1 MSMKKITSALFV
13 ALMSGLFYTTSAMSE
28 LKIGVSAVA
37 GVFNADGTEKE
48 VTETNV
54 SEQDILVT
62 YGEIWIEKSFDQ
74 GFGLGLAFIP
84 HSIGTPTEERTD
96 VPLTSVGGTDSGTT
110 SDSGT
115 NKAQAD
121 VENHV
126 TLYAT
131 VPLGDTGFYGK
142 IGVSH
147 MDVISGES
155 ISSGSAYP
163 DVDVYGGSV
172 AIGYE
177 RETADVFLRLE
188 IGASSYEEIAA
199 TSTTNTANSVTADV
213 TGVTARISIGKAF

>member
-1 MSMKKITSALFV
+1 MKKITSALFI

-48 VTETNV
+48 VTETNT
-54 SEQDILVT
+54 SEQDILVS
-62 YGEIWIEKSFDQ
+62 YGEIWIENSFDQ
-74 GFGLGLAFIP
+74 GFSIGLAFIP
-84 HSIGTPTEERTD
+84 HKIGTPTEERTD
-96 VPLTSVGGTDSGTT
+96 IPLTSAGSTDSGST

-121 VENHV
+121 VENHL

-155 ISSGSAYP
+155 LSTGSAYP
-163 DVDVYGGSV
+163 DVDVFGASV

-188 IGASSYEEIAA
+188 IGASDYEEIKA
-199 TSTTNTANSVTADV
+199 TSTTNNDNQVTADV